1 MRVVFSAGQGC
12 CVDVSRLAACS
23 CGMSSSLSPFDLG
36 RRDVWVFGGAGYLGH
51 AVVAQLLQMGA
62 RVLCVDLPDRA
73 AAMLEKMGL
82 AGNGNVTAASL
93 DAADVGA
100 LEAFVEEQCAERG
113 VPQGL
118 VVMTY
123 ASTAKRFDDLTA
135 EDFDHANHG
144 NLTATFALARAVGQ
158 RMAAAGRGSMVLFSS
173 MYGTVSPDPRVYEA
187 PMNPNPIEYG
197 VGKAGIQQ
205 MARYLAVHWGPQSVR
220 CNSVSP
226 GPFPNSGFQQEKP
239 EFVQRLAQK
248 VPLGRVG
255 QAPEIAGAVTFLLSD
270 AASYVTGQN
279 LAVDGGW
286 TVW

>member
-1 MRVVFSAGQGC
+1 
-12 CVDVSRLAACS
+12 
-23 CGMSSSLSPFDLG
+23 MSSSPFDLSQ
-36 RRDVWVFGGAGYLGH
+36 RDVWVFGGAGYLGQS
-51 AVVAQLLQMGA
+51 VVGQLGQMQA
-62 RVLCVDLPDRA
+62 RVLCVDLEERA
-73 AAMLEKMGL
+73 AAMVQR
-82 AGNGNVTAASL
+82 AGFGPEVTPATL
-93 DAADVGA
+93 DAADT
-100 LEAFVEEQCAERG
+100 EAAERFVQEQVAARG

-123 ASTAKRFDDLTA
+123 ASTAKKFDDLTV
-135 EDFDHANHG
+135 EDFDRANQG
-144 NLTATFALARAVGQ
+144 NLTATFALARAVGL
-158 RMAAAGRGSMVLFSS
+158 RMAENGGGSIVLFSS
-173 MYGTVSPDPRVYEA
+173 MYGSVSPDPRVYEA
-187 PMNPNPIEYG
+187 PLNPNPIEYG

-205 MARYLAVHWGPQSVR
+205 MARYLAVHWGPKAVR

-226 GPFPNSGFQQEKP
+226 GPFPNPTFQQEKP

-270 AASYVTGQN
+270 ASSYVTGQN